1 MNSNTTRKLL
11 TNAEAAAML
20 GLQPTT
26 LEIWRTRGKGPKF
39 VKLGFSKQAPIRYYE
54 EEILSWLEAQCF
66 NSTSAY
72 PHSKTVDTAS
82 SSNGVRL

>member
-11 TNAEAAAML
+11 TNVEAAAML

-39 VKLGFSKQAPIRYYE
+39 VKLGSSKQAPIRYNE
-54 EEILSWLEAQCF
+54 EEILSWLETQCF
-66 NSTSAY
+66 TSTSAY
-72 PHSKTVDTAS
+72 PHSQNLDAAP
-82 SSNGVRL
+82 SSNGVQR

>member
-1 MNSNTTRKLL
+1 MTSNTPRKLL

-39 VKLGFSKQAPIRYYE
+39 VKLGLSKQAPIRYHE
-54 EEILSWLEAQCF
+54 EEILSWLETQCF
-66 NSTSAY
+66 SSTSAY
-72 PHSKTVDTAS
+72 PNS
-82 SSNGVRL
+82 SHLNALSCGNGVRP

>member
-1 MNSNTTRKLL
+1 MNSTVPQKLL

-39 VKLGFSKQAPIRYYE
+39 VKLGCSKQAPIRYNE
-54 EEILSWLEAQCF
+54 QEIQSWLEAQCF

-72 PHSKTVDTAS
+72 PNSQSLEATRC
-82 SSNGVRL
+82 SNGVQL